1 MKTTEMLERSIQIFD
16 FDSIISVISIIVSFA
31 AVVISILVFIFAR
44 QYDRKMATVNAW
56 HEIRTKYYILKTAD
70 KETRLNF
77 IKELE
82 HLAVAVDIKIYDF
95 RTVNQLCGAM
105 LIKIYDEWMK
115 EMIDERRKKS
125 NISSAYCDVEKLI
138 VRLKKKR
145 HLSRG

>member
-1 MKTTEMLERSIQIFD
+1 METTDILGE
-16 FDSIISVISIIVSFA
+16 ISIVLSFA
-31 AVVISILVFIFAR
+31 ALIISIWVFKSTR
-44 QYDRKMATVNAW
+44 EYDRKMATVNAW
-56 HEIRTKYYILKTAD
+56 HEIRVKYYVLKNAN
-70 KETRLNF
+70 EEMRLNF

-82 HLAVAVDIKIYDF
+82 HLAAAVDIRIYDF

-125 NISSAYCDVEKLI
+125 NISSAYCDIEKLI

-145 HLSRG
+145 HS